1 MVMRQLPNLEA
12 TNQERQEWQ
21 SFLALHALLDVSAV
35 DALLYR
41 RCLSALWLLRGRDLI
56 TRADLVRATGLEFH
70 KSPDLLIAQLIREQ
84 VLAPVPSRPF
94 SFRIKAQG
102 WTNPESAYAG
112 DDRQSLITVTREEQ
126 AQRFRILR
134 ELRDK
139 IEAADL
145 SARRRERM
153 QKELE
158 ELRKI
163 YDATW
168 LELSDA
174 IGAGACESIQN
185 EIETG
190 NTTRTTQFDL
200 CFEE

>member
-1 MVMRQLPNLEA
+1 VGIVSGVARAAGRLSGRCGSLPP
-12 TNQERQEWQ
+12 
-21 SFLALHALLDVSAV
+21 VSEG
-35 DALLYR
+35 L
-41 RCLSALWLLRGRDLI
+41 CGSWRGRDLL
-56 TRADLVRATGLEFH
+56 TRGDLVRATGLEFH
-70 KSPDLLIAQLIREQ
+70 ESTDLLIAQLIREQ
-84 VLAPVPSRPF
+84 FLAPVPSRPF
-94 SFRIKAQG
+94 SFRIRAQCR
-102 WTNPESAYAG
+102 TNPESAYAG
-112 DDRQSLITVTREEQ
+112 DDSQSLIAVTREEQ

-134 ELRDK
+134 EPRDSR
-139 IEAADL
+139 EAADL
-145 SARRRERM
+145 PAKRRERM
-153 QKELE
+153 RMERD

-190 NTTRTTQFDL
+190 STTRATQLDL